1 MVTKSRNAEVEG
13 FVKPR
18 SPCIKDHLC
27 LTHHVKN
34 TIITSLTQRDL
45 HWQIYLRSN
54 TCSQP
59 WAAPLGYKA
68 EINQAFHETVLNL
81 CRPYRQHTWAADPVD
96 PVRAAPLVYK
106 RSFTHTCT
114 HSHTSPL
121 NTHKL
126 VRRRTL
132 VNKEASNDVYLFTV
146 QWVHMVFR
154 VNGLTKCSFAFACKY
169 LYVCEKRLST
179 ASTAGFS
186 SVVIKGSWQRGVGGR
201 GMSNVGTNTL
211 L

>member
-106 RSFTHTCT
+106 RSFTHTHMYTFT
-114 HSHTSPL
+114 HQPFKYTSTREA
-121 NTHKL
+121 TH
-126 VRRRTL
+126 VCEQR
-132 VNKEASNDVYLFTV
+132 SV
-146 QWVHMVFR
+146 QWCVPVYSTVSTH
-154 VNGLTKCSFAFACKY
+154 GLQS
-169 LYVCEKRLST
+169 
-179 ASTAGFS
+179 
-186 SVVIKGSWQRGVGGR
+186 
-201 GMSNVGTNTL
+201 
-211 L
+211 